1 MVGVPIWERYLLTV
15 SDAAKYFG
23 IGEEKLRRI
32 ASENEDAPFIIANG
46 NRMMFKRKMFEKY
59 LDGLSVI

>member
-1 MVGVPIWERYLLTV
+1 MIGVPIWERYLLTV

-32 ASENEDAPFIIANG
+32 ASESEDAPFIMTNG
-46 NRMMFKRKMFEKY
+46 NRLMFKRKMFEKY

>member
-1 MVGVPIWERYLLTV
+1 MIGVPIWERYLLTV

-32 ASENEDAPFIIANG
+32 ASENEDAPFIMTNG
-46 NRMMFKRKMFEKY
+46 NRLMFKRKMFEKY

>member
-46 NRMMFKRKMFEKY
+46 NRLMFKRKMFEKY

>member
-1 MVGVPIWERYLLTV
+1 MLTV

-32 ASENEDAPFIIANG
+32 ASETENAPFILANG
-46 NRMMFKRKMFEKY
+46 NRLMFKREMFEKY
-59 LDGLSVI
+59 LDTLSAI